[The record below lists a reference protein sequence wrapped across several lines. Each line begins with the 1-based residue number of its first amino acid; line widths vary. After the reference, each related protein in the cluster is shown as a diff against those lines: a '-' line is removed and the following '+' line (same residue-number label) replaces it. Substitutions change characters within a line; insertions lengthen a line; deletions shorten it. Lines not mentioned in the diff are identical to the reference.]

1 MSSFGTMEK
10 KKWPESFEWLI
21 LQSGLVAKEN
31 LMALLDKPYNYID
44 SEKYF
49 SWEQFFTH
57 LLQEKTKGTYLQYNK
72 SKLNNAYLQKHEQK
86 TIAANSILGKVESII

>member
-49 SWEQFFTH
+49 SWEQFFTTV
-57 LLQEKTKGTYLQYNK
+57 LQDRTKGTLYQYTK
-72 SKLNNAYLQKHEQK
+72 YKLNPVYLHQASKMK
-86 TIAANSILGKVESII
+86 ILAAMRPLRNH